1 MLGKK
6 SRRREDK
13 KPSRLEILL
22 MKMETA
28 LEMEQFEDLPKL
40 VEEFKEELERSLKGS
55 FITKDTLIRF
65 QKVLKHLEEKALK
78 KKEELQKREGKLKKL
93 KSYGDFG

>member
-1 MLGKK
+1 MLGRKLK
-6 SRRREDK
+6 RKGDK

-28 LEMEQFEDLPKL
+28 LEMEHFEDLPQL
-40 VEEFKEELERSLKGS
+40 AEEFKEELERSLKGD
-55 FITKDTLIRF
+55 FIARDTLVRF

-78 KKEELQKREGKLKKL
+78 KKEELQKQEKQLKNL
-93 KSYGDFG
+93 KSYSDFD

>member
-1 MLGKK
+1 MLGKRLRK
-6 SRRREDK
+6 REDK
-13 KPSRLEILL
+13 SPSRLEILL

-28 LEMEQFEDLPKL
+28 LEKEEFENLPPL
-40 VEEFKEELERSLKGS
+40 VEEFKKELERSLKGS
-55 FITKDTLIRF
+55 FIARDTLIRF

-78 KKEELQKREGKLKKL
+78 KKEELQKREGRLKKL

>member
-1 MLGKK
+1 MLGRKLK
-6 SRRREDK
+6 RKGDK

-28 LEMEQFEDLPKL
+28 LEMERFEDLPQL
-40 VEEFKEELERSLKGS
+40 AEEFKEELERSLKGD
-55 FITKDTLIRF
+55 FIARDTLVRF

-78 KKEELQKREGKLKKL
+78 KKEELQKQEKQLKNL
-93 KSYGDFG
+93 KSYSDFD